1 MTPQQKYQQD
11 LQRPGFLA
19 DPAQAMAVARLER
32 LYQDLCASP
41 TPTRSRGLL
50 GWLQKPKAREP
61 ILGLYMWG
69 GVGRGKTWLMDT
81 FFDSLPGERKLR
93 VHFHRFMHRVHDELK
108 GLTGQSDPLK
118 LIARKLADETD
129 VERYLESMRE
139 ALLDEIR
146 KGKRIQI

>member
-11 LQRPGFLA
+11 LQRPGFVA

-50 GWLQKPKAREP
+50 GWLQKPKTRDP
-61 ILGLYMWG
+61 VQGLYMWG

-81 FFDSLPGERKLR
+81 FFESLPGGRKLR
-93 VHFHRFMHRVHDELK
+93 IHFHRFMHRVHDEL
-108 GLTGQSDPLK
+108 LS
-118 LIARKLADETD
+118 LIH
-129 VERYLESMRE
+129 
-139 ALLDEIR
+139 I
-146 KGKRIQI
+146 